1 MLTWFLIFIV
11 TIGTAAYL
19 RLPQVIW
26 SAALGLV
33 LLIFSFSGMAGLAS
47 MVIIWALF
55 LAIIVPLN
63 LPHIRQKYISQ
74 PLLEFMRSSM
84 PSISKTEQEALDA
97 GKTWWEVDLFS
108 GKPDYS
114 KIRDLPPSKLSD
126 EEQAFLDGPV
136 C

>member
-1 MLTWFLIFIV
+1 M
-11 TIGTAAYL
+11 
-19 RLPQVIW
+19 IW
-26 SAALGLV
+26 SGALGVV
-33 LLIFSFSGMAGLAS
+33 LLLFSFSGMAGLAS
-47 MVIIWALF
+47 LVIIWALF

-63 LPHIRQKYISQ
+63 LPHIRQKYISH

-136 C
+136 K